1 MPTPPLCP
9 GQNFGT
15 IAAVRFGKQGEML
28 LGYIL
33 WGRLGKKGN
42 RPAIIFLPFFFS
54 ESRSGQMKM
63 SRKRRVRLISTAALR
78 EPWRLGDRQWK
89 NPRLRGRGEL
99 KLTGAGDFS
108 IDGRRGAKA
117 PAVRRSMEKS

>member
-1 MPTPPLCP
+1 
-9 GQNFGT
+9 
-15 IAAVRFGKQGEML
+15 ML

-63 SRKRRVRLISTAALR
+63 SRVFRREEFDLFR
-78 EPWRLGDRQWK
+78 P
-89 NPRLRGRGEL
+89 PHRGSHGASATVNGEI
-99 KLTGAGDFS
+99 TGSKEEEG
-108 IDGRRGAKA
+108 
-117 PAVRRSMEKS
+117 